1 MCGIMGYVGKE
12 NGVKIACEGLLSLE
26 YRGYDSAGVCAVTE
40 NGLEIVKTVDRVSD
54 LEKKALKKL
63 RQSHCAIGHT
73 RWATHGAVTEVN
85 AHPHRVGAACLVHN
99 GIIENYRELKE
110 KYFKNGTESQTDTEV
125 ACGVIN
131 RYFLKTA
138 EPFSAIEGAVAE
150 LVGSYAFGMIFEGI
164 EDRIYAVRKGS
175 PLVVGV
181 DWGGAYLASD
191 IGALVPYTR
200 KYYDLKEG
208 EIAELTR
215 EGVKIKGKEKIE
227 WKETTLS
234 PEDLGKGGYDH
245 FMLKEM
251 MEQENALRA
260 CLLPRIGDGLPD
272 FGCDG
277 LKGEFIKS
285 IEEIHIVACG
295 SAWHAGVLGGA
306 LIERYGGVPVRT
318 FVASEYRYSPPA
330 YRGKPLVI
338 LVSQSGETAD
348 TIACLRYAKERGLCT
363 LGVVNAVE
371 STIAKE
377 SDFCAYTHAG
387 KEIAVA
393 TTKGYMTQ
401 AALLI
406 LLGISIGY
414 EQGKIDCEKAKSL
427 TECLF
432 FQCPRA
438 IKSAFEQQKD
448 LKSAAELLA
457 FGKDAFYIGRGVG
470 NALAMEGALK
480 VKEISY
486 INAQAYGAVELK
498 HCTISLI
505 EKGTPV
511 VAMAADDT
519 LFDKLCSNIE
529 EVKSRGAVCV
539 VICPKGTGAEV
550 GCADYLIKYEADT
563 ELGGIFG
570 AAAAVQMLAYLVA
583 RARGCDI
590 DKPRN
595 LAKSVTVE

>member
-12 NGVKIACEGLLSLE
+12 NSVKIVGEGLSALE

-40 NGLEIVKTVDRVSD
+40 KGMEIVKTVDRVSV
-54 LEKKALKKL
+54 LEKKAEKNLGL
-63 RQSHCAIGHT
+63 SHCAIGHT
-73 RWATHGAVTEVN
+73 RWATHGSVNEAN
-85 AHPHRVGAACLVHN
+85 AHPHRVGAVCLVHN

-110 KYFKNGTESQTDTEV
+110 RYFKDGTASQTDTEV

-131 RYFLKTA
+131 SHFLKTG
-138 EPFSAIEGAVAE
+138 EPFSAISRALGE
-150 LVGSYAFGMIFEGI
+150 LVGTYAFGIIFEGI
-164 EDRIYAVRKGS
+164 ENKIYAVRKGS
-175 PLVVGV
+175 PLVVGC
-181 DWGGAYLASD
+181 DGSGSYLASD
-191 IGALVPYTR
+191 IGALVPYTQE
-200 KYYDLKEG
+200 YYDLEEG

-215 EGVKIKGKEKIE
+215 EGVRVSGKEKIE
-227 WKETTLS
+227 YKRTSLS
-234 PEDLGKGGYDH
+234 PEELKKGGYEH

-260 CLLPRIGDGLPD
+260 CLSPRIKDGLPD
-272 FGCDG
+272 FECDG
-277 LKGEFIKS
+277 IEGKFIEG

-295 SAWHAGVLGGA
+295 SAMHAGLLGGA
-306 LIERYGGVPVRT
+306 IIERYGGVPVRV

-330 YRGKPLVI
+330 YRGKPLVV

-348 TIACLRYAKERGLCT
+348 TIACLRYAKERGLDT
-363 LGVVNAVE
+363 LGIVNAVE

-393 TTKGYMTQ
+393 TTKGYITQ
-401 AALLI
+401 VALLI

-414 EQGKIDCEKAKSL
+414 EQGKIEGEKAKSL

-432 FQCPRA
+432 FQCPSS
-438 IKSAFEQQKD
+438 IKSAFEQEKA
-448 LKSAAELLA
+448 LSEAAEVLA
-457 FGKDAFYIGRGVG
+457 IQRDAFYIGRGVG
-470 NALAMEGALK
+470 CALAMEGALK

-486 INAQAYGAVELK
+486 INAQAYGAGELK
-498 HCTISLI
+498 HGTISLI

-511 VAMAADDT
+511 VAIATDGT

-529 EVKSRGAVCV
+529 EVKSRGAVSV
-539 VICPKGTGAEV
+539 VICPRGIARAES
-550 GCADYLIKYEADT
+550 ADYLIEYEADT

-570 AAAAVQMLAYLVA
+570 AIAAVQMLAYLVA